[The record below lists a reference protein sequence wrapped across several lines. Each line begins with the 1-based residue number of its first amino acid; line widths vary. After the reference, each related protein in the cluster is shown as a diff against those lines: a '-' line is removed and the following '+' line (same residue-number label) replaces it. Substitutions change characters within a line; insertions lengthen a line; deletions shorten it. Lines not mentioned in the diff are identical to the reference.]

1 VARYRREADEVQE
14 EETRAKCYLFDLVSA
29 WERLQA
35 SKAALNE
42 FLFEASE
49 PHMPERFGSVEELIR
64 YNHQRAAYENERSS
78 FIQQRKASEEQYE
91 EAVGGATTILSVGA
105 SVSFKVP
112 EDLGRVGGYEGNRY
126 DISNQE
132 TEEGP
137 RLSVTKLDG

>member
-14 EETRAKCYLFDLVSA
+14 EETRAKSYLFDLVSA
-29 WERLQA
+29 WERWQA
-35 SKAALNE
+35 AKADLNE

-64 YNHQRAAYENERSS
+64 YNRQRAAYENERSN
-78 FIQQRKASEEQYE
+78 FIQQRKAAEEQYN
-91 EAVGGATTILSVGA
+91 EAVGGVTTILPVGA

-126 DISNQE
+126 DISNKE

-137 RLSVTKLDG
+137 RLSVTKLEG